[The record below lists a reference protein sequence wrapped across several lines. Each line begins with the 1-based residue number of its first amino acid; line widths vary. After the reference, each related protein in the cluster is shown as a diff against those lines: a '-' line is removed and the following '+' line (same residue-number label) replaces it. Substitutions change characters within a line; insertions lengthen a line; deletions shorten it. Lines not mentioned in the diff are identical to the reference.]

1 MEPKR
6 NEFRKRMNQFK
17 QAREAN
23 PQLSYWEWKM
33 NLPDNLAYTP
43 NWQYNNIGAW
53 SGGLEPELYED
64 GYYHLGSRNPNTG
77 EILKPK
83 SHPTY
88 NLAIEKDIKA
98 GYFPYEKDGVTY
110 TKTYAPTGDIS
121 GYADGTEGI
130 EGDSILNDLKR
141 NVRTE
146 LTPEQKLKLEQD
158 IAKYSRMS
166 GATRPVFDISDA
178 VDMTPIGN
186 AVMAKDMY
194 DAVTG
199 NDYIT
204 AGLIGASM
212 VVPGVVGK
220 QVKRYIP
227 TVNRTV
233 AEKIN
238 ALRRNNNVVRETE
251 WNNEI
256 NRSIERIYDIDVRD
270 RAAQIKRDYGVDI
283 QAQYDAIHDMYTNNY
298 ESIPKAKI
306 TSFADD
312 SRAKM
317 TTNKEATEAW
327 NTQRRPAQASDFE
340 MLVRSDVEPSREITD
355 HEINHWWTYTMMQ
368 NPEWRKSQLQKITK
382 DFEGTLNDVNPLDPN
397 MSQYYRDW
405 MEQNAYGI
413 NVINSMKALDIPITK
428 DNVIKFINA
437 KPDTSS
443 QKRAAYQFK
452 NMDLYYKWLQTM
464 PLASLLGF
472 GLIKQNED
480 NKYADG
486 GTVKTN
492 VIDGGQ
498 LPEINIIA
506 NKPKYSGLLY
516 NIRKR
521 AFDNISPYDTYSV
534 KDAFINFKNNNRQDR
549 FFKEEK
555 GDPVEAVYAMYMG
568 IPNKD
573 LPFDKWDYI
582 EDADYLPTKGTTY
595 DKVVKLKDKNYFLN
609 DETII
614 NTLTKEKWVDK
625 EDGSIDRYLIIDT
638 TPKSTVEDLGPGWHD
653 GTISVG
659 KDDKGTYVSYYDEY
673 NLNPIKGTQRDTEL
687 LKRLPN
693 FIKNKYENTEDIFNI
708 FGTTPVS
715 VYDRR
720 YVTKEELETL
730 IKNRLKKYGIEND
743 YIIQWEK

>member
-6 NEFRKRMNQFK
+6 NEFRERMNQFK

-33 NLPDNLAYTP
+33 SLPDNLAHTP

-88 NLAIEKDIKA
+88 NLAIENDIKA

-130 EGDSILNDLKR
+130 KGDSLLNDLKR

-256 NRSIERIYDIDVRD
+256 NRSIERIYDRDVRD
-270 RAAQIKRDYGVDI
+270 RAA
-283 QAQYDAIHDMYTNNY
+283 
-298 ESIPKAKI
+298 
-306 TSFADD
+306 
-312 SRAKM
+312 
-317 TTNKEATEAW
+317 
-327 NTQRRPAQASDFE
+327 
-340 MLVRSDVEPSREITD
+340 
-355 HEINHWWTYTMMQ
+355 
-368 NPEWRKSQLQKITK
+368 
-382 DFEGTLNDVNPLDPN
+382 
-397 MSQYYRDW
+397 
-405 MEQNAYGI
+405 
-413 NVINSMKALDIPITK
+413 
-428 DNVIKFINA
+428 
-437 KPDTSS
+437 
-443 QKRAAYQFK
+443 
-452 NMDLYYKWLQTM
+452 
-464 PLASLLGF
+464 
-472 GLIKQNED
+472 
-480 NKYADG
+480 
-486 GTVKTN
+486 
-492 VIDGGQ
+492 
-498 LPEINIIA
+498 
-506 NKPKYSGLLY
+506 
-516 NIRKR
+516 
-521 AFDNISPYDTYSV
+521 
-534 KDAFINFKNNNRQDR
+534 
-549 FFKEEK
+549 
-555 GDPVEAVYAMYMG
+555 
-568 IPNKD
+568 
-573 LPFDKWDYI
+573 
-582 EDADYLPTKGTTY
+582 
-595 DKVVKLKDKNYFLN
+595 
-609 DETII
+609 
-614 NTLTKEKWVDK
+614 
-625 EDGSIDRYLIIDT
+625 
-638 TPKSTVEDLGPGWHD
+638 
-653 GTISVG
+653 
-659 KDDKGTYVSYYDEY
+659 
-673 NLNPIKGTQRDTEL
+673 
-687 LKRLPN
+687 
-693 FIKNKYENTEDIFNI
+693 
-708 FGTTPVS
+708 
-715 VYDRR
+715 
-720 YVTKEELETL
+720 
-730 IKNRLKKYGIEND
+730 
-743 YIIQWEK
+743 